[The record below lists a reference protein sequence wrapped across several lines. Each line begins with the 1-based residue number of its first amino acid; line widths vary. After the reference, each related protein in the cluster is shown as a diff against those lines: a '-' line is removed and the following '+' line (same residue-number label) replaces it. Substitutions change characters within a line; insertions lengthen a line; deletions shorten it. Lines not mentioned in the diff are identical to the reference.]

1 MNSHNNVY
9 ITSETLPEDKLTKF
23 QKQFTVKNSVYT
35 MHAPNEK
42 DAMTSRCLDR
52 KEVQCPIFKD
62 DFFCRL
68 AGRSVPTGLA
78 IVHWIGCINAIKFQF
93 V

>member
-9 ITSETLPEDKLTKF
+9 ITSEILLEDKVTIF
-23 QKQFTVKNSVYT
+23 QKTIHSKNSVYT

-52 KEVQCPIFKD
+52 KEVRHAIWRVHSTGPAWPVETQD
-62 DFFCRL
+62 VFF
-68 AGRSVPTGLA
+68 
-78 IVHWIGCINAIKFQF
+78 
-93 V
+93 